1 MVRLVLAMVIGAI
14 ALASSVIAQDNKA
27 TVYLYRK
34 DYDFFIYS
42 FVFSRTM
49 SVRFAVAD
57 ADEAPNELPKIA
69 GLRNKRFMILKLD
82 PGRYWL
88 DTREMNGKLEV
99 ELAAGDEKFIRL
111 DQGYSCPTEDNTF
124 GSSSCESRPAGMFV
138 MWSRDARNE
147 MAKMKPI
154 SKGDVDDP
162 KLVTIP
168 K

>member
-1 MVRLVLAMVIGAI
+1 MARLVLAVMICVM
-14 ALASSVIAQDNKA
+14 ALVSSVIAQGNKA

-34 DYDFFIYS
+34 DYDPFIYS

-57 ADEAPNELPKIA
+57 SEEAPKELPKIA
-69 GLRNKRFMILKLD
+69 GLRKNRFMILKLD

-111 DQGYSCPTEDNTF
+111 DQGYSCPSDDNTF
-124 GSSSCESRPAGMFV
+124 GISSCESRPAGMFV
-138 MWSRDARNE
+138 MWSRDARKE

-154 SKGDVDDP
+154 SKGDVDDL